1 MKKIVFYLIGLLFIA
16 FTACEDMFVKKI
28 NVKQADFPAKLS
40 ITATL
45 DSDSGRLSL
54 FIKEGNSLQS
64 FHSYKNMNQTIVRNG
79 TIRLYEN
86 DREIFKNT
94 GIFDLSPGRYDNEGY
109 NAMFTGISTVAGYT
123 YRLSVEMEGYPTA
136 SAVAVM
142 PEAPIVYNIDLNT
155 KYPVKKKNV
164 LEISP
169 LYNHYYTTSITANPF
184 VMNIADNSSEK
195 DCYALRINY
204 FETRDFKNNDD
215 NRHEVFSYSTKIAT
229 PDLTLIQ
236 DNPDIESKNLTLNGE
251 SYDLYGFSLM
261 LFTDATFSGSHKRLE
276 MYLSYSDQ
284 PLDESHYYPKPV
296 VHYDPWRHGEQTHVN
311 RRMDLLVTHFS
322 PEVFRQYRSMA
333 FQMAGMD
340 FFSEPVF
347 ISSNM
352 ENAYGCFSVQNT
364 VRVPVYA
371 FEGWNY
377 SETVTDMD
385 FWEEEDKEK

>member
-142 PEAPIVYNIDLNT
+142 PEAPLVYDVSLDA
-155 KYPVKKKNV
+155 KYPVEKTNV
-164 LEISP
+164 LEIFP
-169 LYNHYYTTSITANPF
+169 LYDNHYYTTSITGNPF
-184 VMNIADNSSEK
+184 VMKIADNSAEK
-195 DCYALRINY
+195 DYYALRVDY
-204 FETRDFKNNDD
+204 FEIRDFNP
-215 NRHEVFSYSTKIAT
+215 TLPLTACKI
-229 PDLTLIQ
+229 Q
-236 DNPDIESKNLTLNGE
+236 
-251 SYDLYGFSLM
+251 
-261 LFTDATFSGSHKRLE
+261 
-276 MYLSYSDQ
+276 
-284 PLDESHYYPKPV
+284 
-296 VHYDPWRHGEQTHVN
+296 
-311 RRMDLLVTHFS
+311 
-322 PEVFRQYRSMA
+322 
-333 FQMAGMD
+333 
-340 FFSEPVF
+340 
-347 ISSNM
+347 
-352 ENAYGCFSVQNT
+352 
-364 VRVPVYA
+364 
-371 FEGWNY
+371 
-377 SETVTDMD
+377 
-385 FWEEEDKEK
+385 